1 MSKDRLVDLLWGEEA
16 PASAVATL
24 ESYVCVRASGHRP
37 RGGRRASVV
46 LTTSAGYRLDTTRVA
61 VDLTQCQALLSLA
74 AAVSPAEC
82 VRLVRQALALCG
94 QPLLATETRAA
105 WADRERDAFGHRLGA
120 ACATAARAALGLGDL
135 DGALELS
142 ARAAD
147 LDPLDEGA
155 VRTRMAALAAAGRRA
170 EGLQCFLDLRRRLV
184 TELGVEPGHETRCHY
199 VELLTDAPTGAS
211 AQRPTRSEVAGLL
224 DLLRDTLTRVPG
236 LDPAPVDR
244 ALARVAS
251 VALQLL

>member
-1 MSKDRLVDLLWGEEA
+1 M
-16 PASAVATL
+16 
-24 ESYVCVRASGHRP
+24 
-37 RGGRRASVV
+37 
-46 LTTSAGYRLDTTRVA
+46 A
-61 VDLTQCQALLSLA
+61 VDLAQCQALLSLA
-74 AAVSPAEC
+74 GTASPAEY
-82 VRLVRQALALCG
+82 VRVVRQALALCG
-94 QPLLATETRAA
+94 SPSSRPNPRGVGGPRA
-105 WADRERDAFGHRLGA
+105 RRLRPPAG
-120 ACATAARAALGLGDL
+120 CGLATAARAALGLGDL

-155 VRTRMAALAAAGRRA
+155 SGPGWPPSRRPAGGPRR
-170 EGLQCFLDLRRRLV
+170 LQCFLDLRRRLV
-184 TELGVEPGHETRCHY
+184 TELGVEPGHERGAHY